1 VSERGPIVL
10 GIDVS
15 TTAAKAVAFDG
26 TGLPLAEGRATF
38 ALSNPAPDGWEQRA
52 EDWLSATVTAIG
64 QVTQKLGRAAAD
76 VRALSIANQRETFVV
91 TDSAGHSLAPA
102 IVWMDARCRPEV
114 DAVVRESGDGA
125 RAIHQKSGKPACVT
139 PSLYKLRAF
148 FDRMR
153 PDLASTPGARVL
165 DVHAFLLLH
174 LTGQLVTS
182 TASADPLGLLELARA
197 DWDPSLLDLARVR
210 PGMLPRLVL
219 PGTLVGTLLPS
230 VSQKLGLPAGTL
242 VAAGA
247 GDGQAAAL
255 GAGVLDEGDAYLNL
269 GTAVVSGVPS
279 QACRIDRAFRTMCSA
294 TGTGYLLETDL
305 KGGTFTLDWL
315 ADRLLGSGEMTG
327 GLDRMVKLADLEV
340 RASKLPPLADGL
352 VALPYWNGVMSPYWD
367 DDATGALI
375 GLRGDHGPEHLYR
388 AICEGIA
395 LEQRLVLERVE
406 QASSPVQRVVVVGGG
421 ARRPFF
427 AKLCATVLGRPLTH
441 ARAHETTAL
450 GAAMLAAPA
459 AGIAPDVESAGR
471 VMSGYADVVEPGPE
485 RELYDRAYREV
496 YAHLYPA
503 IAGAMGNL
511 ARLRADAALLAPAGA
526 LPRRSVRPSS

>member
-1 VSERGPIVL
+1 MTDRGPLVIGV
-10 GIDVS
+10 DVS

-26 TGLPLAEGRATF
+26 RGLPIAEGRATF
-38 ALSNPAPDGWEQRA
+38 ALSNPGPDAWEQRA
-52 EDWLSATVTAIG
+52 EDWLTATVAALR
-64 QVTQKLGRAAAD
+64 QLSQLLGASAAD
-76 VRALSIANQRETFVV
+76 VRALAIANQRETFVL
-91 TDSAGHSLAPA
+91 TDSAGRSLAPA
-102 IVWMDARCRPEV
+102 TVWMDARCRPEV
-114 DAVVRESGDGA
+114 DAVIRESGDGA
-125 RAIHQKSGKPACVT
+125 RAIHEKSGKPACVT

-148 FDRMR
+148 FERLH
-153 PDLASTPGARVL
+153 PELANVEGARVL
-165 DVHAFLLLH
+165 DVHAFLLFH

-182 TASADPLGLLELARA
+182 TASADPLGLLDLARA
-197 DWDPSLLDLARVR
+197 DWDGALLDLARVR
-210 PGMLPRLVL
+210 PDMLPRLVL
-219 PGTLVGTLLPS
+219 PGTLVGTLRPNFS
-230 VSQKLGLPAGTL
+230 RQVGLPPGTL
-242 VAAGA
+242 VVAGA

-279 QACRIDRAFRTMCSA
+279 QSCRIDRAFRTMCSA
-294 TGTGYLLETDL
+294 TGSGFLLETDL

-315 ADRLLGSGEMTG
+315 ADRLLGSGELTG

-340 RASKLPPLADGL
+340 RAAGLPPLADGL
-352 VALPYWNGVMSPYWD
+352 LALPYWNGAMSPYWD
-367 DDATGALI
+367 DDATGALV

-395 LEQRLVLERVE
+395 LEERLVLERVE
-406 QASSPVQRVVVVGGG
+406 QASCPIQRIVVVGGG

-450 GAAMLAAPA
+450 GAAMLAAPS

-471 VMSGYADVVEPGPE
+471 AMSGYEQVVEPGPE

-496 YAHLYPA
+496 YAGLYPA
-503 IAGAMGNL
+503 LAGAMGAL
-511 ARLRADAALLAPAGA
+511 ARLRVAAAAHVPAA
-526 LPRRSVRPSS
+526 RRSLRPGA